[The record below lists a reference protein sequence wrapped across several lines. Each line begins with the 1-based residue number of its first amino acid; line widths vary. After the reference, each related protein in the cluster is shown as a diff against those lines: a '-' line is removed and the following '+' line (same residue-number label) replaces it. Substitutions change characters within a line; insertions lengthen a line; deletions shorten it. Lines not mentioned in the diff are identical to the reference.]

1 MPRVLRTRPI
11 SLLLPEVTNQRVIG
25 SGYSW
30 VEKGVGVADHAQ
42 CACAAGGGGEGVL
55 RKGQRAGEEEVSVL
69 NAGNSSWAD
78 LLSGDESRQPG
89 LWALPI
95 TLPQ

>member
-1 MPRVLRTRPI
+1 MVTLGLKRGWVLQTTRNVRVP
-11 SLLLPEVTNQRVIG
+11 Q
-25 SGYSW
+25 
-30 VEKGVGVADHAQ
+30 
-42 CACAAGGGGEGVL
+42 GGGEGVL